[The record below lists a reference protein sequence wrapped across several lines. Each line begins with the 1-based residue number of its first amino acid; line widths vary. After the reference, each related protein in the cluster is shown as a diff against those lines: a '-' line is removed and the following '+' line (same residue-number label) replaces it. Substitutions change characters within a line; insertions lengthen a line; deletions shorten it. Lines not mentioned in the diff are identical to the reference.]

1 MQPEPRSSRAG
12 FAVRAETVRVSAVAK
27 FGRISFEAVSREGK
41 VAGAAAL
48 RRAAVLALAISALTI
63 LSAGRAP
70 AAGNRAESDQM
81 VTQAEATIRAA
92 GKSNPIDTA
101 KVHQAIDELHKA
113 LAADPNNDS
122 AYVDLGFCYG
132 LLRDGPTAVDM
143 YVHAVHINSSPA
155 NFLELSDIYMR
166 VGDPEHA
173 LMAANA
179 GILKAPR
186 NARLYNAKGMAL
198 NDLERPAEASEAFQ
212 KAIELDP
219 NFQIARDNLHSLNSG
234 STGRGSVS
242 RH

>member
-1 MQPEPRSSRAG
+1 MASLQRIGPER
-12 FAVRAETVRVSAVAK
+12 K
-27 FGRISFEAVSREGK
+27 I
-41 VAGAAAL
+41 AGAAGL
-48 RRAAVLALAISALTI
+48 GRAALFALAIGALAI
-63 LSAGRAP
+63 LPARRAP
-70 AAGNRAESDQM
+70 AQGTRSESDQM
-81 VTQAEATIRAA
+81 VAQAENTIRAA
-92 GKSNPIDTA
+92 GKSNPVDTA

-143 YVHAVHINSSPA
+143 YMHAVHINPSPA

-166 VGDPEHA
+166 VGDAEHA

-198 NDLERPAEASEAFQ
+198 NDLARPAEASEAFQ
-212 KAIELDP
+212 KAIEIDP
-219 NFQIARDNLHSLNSG
+219 NFLIARDNLHALNSG
-234 STGRGSVS
+234 SSGRGSVS

>member
-1 MQPEPRSSRAG
+1 VASLQRIGPER
-12 FAVRAETVRVSAVAK
+12 K
-27 FGRISFEAVSREGK
+27 I
-41 VAGAAAL
+41 AGAAGL
-48 RRAAVLALAISALTI
+48 GRAALFALAIGALAI
-63 LSAGRAP
+63 LPARRAP
-70 AAGNRAESDQM
+70 AQGTRSESDQM
-81 VTQAEATIRAA
+81 VAQAENTIRSA
-92 GKSNPIDTA
+92 GKSNPVDTA

-143 YVHAVHINSSPA
+143 YMHAVHINPSPA

-166 VGDPEHA
+166 VGDAEHA

-198 NDLERPAEASEAFQ
+198 NDLARPAEASEAFQ
-212 KAIELDP
+212 KAIEIDP
-219 NFQIARDNLHSLNSG
+219 NFLIARDNLHALNSG
-234 STGRGSVS
+234 SSGRGSVS

>member
-1 MQPEPRSSRAG
+1 MANLERN
-12 FAVRAETVRVSAVAK
+12 
-27 FGRISFEAVSREGK
+27 SFEAVSRQGK
-41 VAGAAAL
+41 IDGAAAP
-48 RRAAVLALAISALTI
+48 RRAAVLVLTIIALAI
-63 LSAGRAP
+63 LSAGRAS
-70 AAGNRAESDQM
+70 AAGTSAESDQM
-81 VTQAEATIRAA
+81 VTQAETMIRAA
-92 GKSNPIDTA
+92 GRSHPLDTA

-143 YVHAVHINSSPA
+143 YVHAVHINPSPA

-166 VGDPEHA
+166 VGDSEHA

-198 NDLERPAEASEAFQ
+198 NDLERPDEASEAFQ

-219 NFQIARDNLHSLNSG
+219 NFQIARDNLHALNSG

>member
-1 MQPEPRSSRAG
+1 
-12 FAVRAETVRVSAVAK
+12 VANLEGK
-27 FGRISFEAVSREGK
+27 RFEANSLGRKTG
-41 VAGAAAL
+41 AAAAL
-48 RRAAVLALAISALTI
+48 RRAAVLALAVGAIAIFSAV
-63 LSAGRAP
+63 RAS
-70 AAGNRAESDQM
+70 AAGTRAQSDQM
-81 VTQAEATIRAA
+81 VAQAETMIRAA
-92 GKSNPIDTA
+92 GKSNPADTA

-132 LLRDGPTAVDM
+132 VLRDGPTAIDM
-143 YVHAVHINSSPA
+143 YMHAVHINPSAA

-166 VGDPEHA
+166 VGDSEHA

-198 NDLERPAEASEAFQ
+198 NDLERPAEAAEAFQ
-212 KAIELDP
+212 KAIEIDP

>member
-1 MQPEPRSSRAG
+1 MQPALRAPRAG
-12 FAVRAETVRVSAVAK
+12 FAVRAETVRVSAVANLEPK
-27 FGRISFEAVSREGK
+27 SFETVSLEGK
-41 VAGAAAL
+41 IAGAAAL
-48 RRAAVLALAISALTI
+48 RRFAVLALAIAALAI

-70 AAGNRAESDQM
+70 AAGTRVESDQM
-81 VTQAEATIRAA
+81 VTRAEAMIRAA
-92 GKSNPIDTA
+92 GKSNPVDTA

-143 YVHAVHINSSPA
+143 YMHAVHINPSPA

-166 VGDPEHA
+166 VGDSEHA

-198 NDLERPAEASEAFQ
+198 NDLERPDEASEAFQ